1 MMSMNKDNPVALV
14 TGASIGIGR
23 ATAKA
28 LQNVGFRV
36 FGTSRRAASESADG
50 VSMLTCDVTD
60 DASVAKSVDEVLDT
74 ALASLPR
81 DRRFDRE
88 NRREAVR
95 RMIEF
100 GERRKL
106 SLGEPVTRQF
116 LHEGHRI

>member
-1 MMSMNKDNPVALV
+1 MTIELKPEQERIIREHL
-14 TGASIGIGR
+14 ASGLYG
-23 ATAKA
+23 
-28 LQNVGFRV
+28 
-36 FGTSRRAASESADG
+36 
-50 VSMLTCDVTD
+50 
-60 DASVAKSVDEVLDT
+60 SVDEVLTT
-74 ALASLPR
+74 ALASLPH

>member
-1 MMSMNKDNPVALV
+1 MTIDLRPEQERIIQQQL
-14 TGASIGIGR
+14 ASGH
-23 ATAKA
+23 
-28 LQNVGFRV
+28 F
-36 FGTSRRAASESADG
+36 
-50 VSMLTCDVTD
+50 
-60 DASVAKSVDEVLDT
+60 KSVEEVLTT

-81 DRRFDRE
+81 SRRLDRE
-88 NRREAVR
+88 DRREAVR

>member
-1 MMSMNKDNPVALV
+1 V
-14 TGASIGIGR
+14 TIELKPEQERIIQEQLASGH
-23 ATAKA
+23 
-28 LQNVGFRV
+28 F
-36 FGTSRRAASESADG
+36 
-50 VSMLTCDVTD
+50 
-60 DASVAKSVDEVLDT
+60 KSVDEVLTT
-74 ALASLPR
+74 ALASLPH

-106 SLGEPVTRQF
+106 TLGEPVTRQF

>member
-1 MMSMNKDNPVALV
+1 MELKPEHEQIIRQQLAGGHF
-14 TGASIGIGR
+14 T
-23 ATAKA
+23 
-28 LQNVGFRV
+28 
-36 FGTSRRAASESADG
+36 
-50 VSMLTCDVTD
+50 
-60 DASVAKSVDEVLDT
+60 SVDEVLTT

-100 GERRKL
+100 GDRRKL

-116 LHEGHRI
+116 LHEGHRF

>member
-1 MMSMNKDNPVALV
+1 V
-14 TGASIGIGR
+14 TIELKPEQERIIQQQLASGR
-23 ATAKA
+23 
-28 LQNVGFRV
+28 F
-36 FGTSRRAASESADG
+36 
-50 VSMLTCDVTD
+50 
-60 DASVAKSVDEVLDT
+60 KSVEEILTT

-106 SLGEPVTRQF
+106 GLGEPVTRQF
-116 LHEGHRI
+116 LHEDHRI